1 MSTIKKISLV
11 IGLLAVVGV
20 AVFIGRQSGDSSP
33 SNTLLITPRAVER
46 RDLSDVL
53 TVSGEVRRDETKK
66 INSAVD
72 GKVSQIN
79 VEDGDTV
86 EVGDGVFALDGR
98 TAVAVP
104 GEFSFY
110 RELNVGSVGPD
121 VLQLETILDESGY
134 AVQTVDSLFTEDTRT
149 ALAKWQFDRGY
160 SGSSNETDETITVSL
175 SPNGA
180 AYSVG
185 RANTAAFIVTPSI
198 PSSNGNGRSIKIAP
212 SVIVKPTLNISADK
226 NTVSEGDQVTF
237 TITSDV
243 APATDLTIALN
254 IGGSATAGEDPV
266 DDDDYDQI
274 LGSATIKAGEL
285 SVSFASKVFV
295 DNTIEDDEDIT
306 VAMTT
311 QFGNDPTYILGNT
324 NQLRVVIP
332 ANGTELRPLLSV
344 KASGETI
351 DEGSTVTFTVRTSV
365 KSNRDIKFNV
375 VLSGSAS
382 QDVDYLTPNDDD
394 YTINAGAYST
404 DVQIQIRRDDS
415 VEPDE
420 NLVMSIESDTPPSG
434 KAERYFLGDTTTAS
448 VLIQS
453 GDLPELSLV
462 GGGSLSEGRAGSFR
476 IVADATV
483 TDDTSVNYQLS
494 GTAQNGSDFKAL
506 SGTVIMK
513 AGTNS
518 VTIPINVINDDVV
531 FKPSDM
537 LVAEWPARIGKVEV
551 DEGEFVLQGN
561 VVLSLT
567 EPQFTITMKVSPTD
581 RAELEVDQ
589 AVSVDLKVGGQILPG
604 VISDLDDS
612 ATVGSSGEELYE
624 GTVTVSGE
632 FEAVDGATVSIDV
645 TLDEALQVL
654 AIPVASVL
662 RSADGDEVRVV
673 NEAGTI
679 TRIKV
684 TIGLIDGEWVEIKEG
699 LKGDELVVVDIATGT
714 VASAS

>member
-1 MSTIKKISLV
+1 MFSVKKISLV
-11 IGLLAVVGV
+11 IGLVAVVAA
-20 AVFIGRQSGDSSP
+20 AVFIGRQSGGESTD
-33 SNTLLITPRAVER
+33 NTLLITPRAVER

-86 EVGDGVFALDGR
+86 EIGDGVFALDGR

-110 RELNVGSVGPD
+110 RELTVGSVGPD
-121 VLQLETILDESGY
+121 VKQLETILNDSGY
-134 AVQTVDSLFTEDTRT
+134 KIRDIDTLFTEDTRT
-149 ALAKWQFDRGY
+149 ALANWQFDRGY
-160 SGSSNETDETITVSL
+160 SGSSNENDETITASL

-185 RANTAAFIVTPSI
+185 RENTAAFVVTQAVPTSGGSSI
-198 PSSNGNGRSIKIAP
+198 RPMVS
-212 SVIVKPTLNISADK
+212 KPTLNISADK
-226 NTVSEGDQVTF
+226 STVAEGSAVTF

-243 APATDLTIALN
+243 APYTDLTIAIN
-254 IGGSATAGEDPV
+254 IGGSATPGDDPV
-266 DDDDYDQI
+266 NDDDYDTI
-274 LGSATIKAGEL
+274 LGSAIIKAGEL
-285 SVSFASKVFV
+285 STSFTSNVFV
-295 DNTIEDDEDIT
+295 DNTIEDEEDIT

-311 QFGNDPTYILGNT
+311 QFGNDPTYALGNT

-332 ANGTELRPLLSV
+332 ANGSELRPLLTV
-344 KASGETI
+344 KASSETI
-351 DEGSTVTFTVRTSV
+351 SEGSTVTFTVRTSV

-375 VLSGSAS
+375 TLTGNAS
-382 QDVDYLTPNDDD
+382 PDVDFLTPNTDS
-394 YTINAGAYST
+394 YTIFAGNYSV
-404 DVQIQIRRDDS
+404 DVQIQIRRDDT

-420 NLVMSIESDTPPSG
+420 NLILTLGADTPPSG
-434 KAERYFLGDTTTAS
+434 KAERYFLGGTTSADVT
-448 VLIQS
+448 IES
-453 GDLPELSLV
+453 GDLPELKLV
-462 GGGSLSEGRAGSFR
+462 GGGTVAEGRTGSFR
-476 IVADATV
+476 IVADSPL

-494 GTAQNGSDFKAL
+494 GTAQNGADYKAL

-513 AGTNS
+513 AGSSS
-518 VTIPINVINDDVV
+518 VTVAINVINDDVT

-537 LVAEWPARIGKVEV
+537 LVADWPARIGKVEV

-581 RAELEVDQ
+581 RAELELGQ

-604 VISDLDDS
+604 TISELDDS
-612 ATVGSSGEELYE
+612 ATVGGAGEELYE
-624 GTVTVSGE
+624 GTITVNGE
-632 FEAVDGATVSIDV
+632 FSAVDGATVSIDV

-654 AIPVASVL
+654 AVPVAAVL
-662 RSADGDEVRVV
+662 RSADGDEVRIV
-673 NEAGTI
+673 NDAGTI
-679 TRIKV
+679 TRVKV
-684 TIGLIDGEWVEIKEG
+684 TIGLIDGEWVEIQDG
-699 LKGDELVVVDIATGT
+699 LKGDELVVVDIASGN
-714 VASAS
+714 VATEA

>member
-1 MSTIKKISLV
+1 MFSVKKISLV
-11 IGLLAVVGV
+11 VGLVAVVV
-20 AVFIGRQSGDSSP
+20 AAVFIGRQSGGESTN
-33 SNTLLITPRAVER
+33 NTLLITPRAVER

-110 RELNVGSVGPD
+110 RELTVGSVGPD
-121 VLQLETILDESGY
+121 VKQLETILNDSGY
-134 AVQTVDSLFTEDTRT
+134 KIRDVDTLFTEDTRT
-149 ALAKWQFDRGY
+149 ALANWQFDRGY
-160 SGSSNETDETITVSL
+160 SGSSNENDETITASL

-185 RANTAAFIVTPSI
+185 RENTAAFVVTQAVPT
-198 PSSNGNGRSIKIAP
+198 SNGSSLRP
-212 SVIVKPTLNISADK
+212 MVPKPTLNISADK
-226 NTVSEGDQVTF
+226 STVAEGESVTF

-243 APATDLTIALN
+243 APTSDLTIAIN
-254 IGGSATAGEDPV
+254 TGGSATPGDDPV
-266 DDDDYDQI
+266 NDDDYDTI
-274 LGSATIKAGEL
+274 LGSAIIKSGEL
-285 SVSFASKVFV
+285 STSFTSNVFV
-295 DNTIEDDEDIT
+295 DNTIEDEEDIT

-311 QFGNDPTYILGNT
+311 QFGNDPTYALGNT

-332 ANGTELRPLLSV
+332 ANGSELRPLLTV
-344 KASGETI
+344 KASSETI
-351 DEGSTVTFTVRTSV
+351 SEGSTVTFTVRTSV

-375 VLSGSAS
+375 TLTGNAS
-382 QDVDYLTPNDDD
+382 PDVDFLTPNTDS
-394 YTINAGAYST
+394 YTIFAGNYSV
-404 DVQIQIRRDDS
+404 DVQIQIRRDDT

-420 NLVMSIESDTPPSG
+420 NLILTLGADTPPSG
-434 KAERYFLGDTTTAS
+434 KTERYFLGGTTSADVT
-448 VLIQS
+448 IES
-453 GDLPELSLV
+453 GDLPELKLV
-462 GGGSLSEGRAGSFR
+462 GGGTVAEGRTGSFR
-476 IVADATV
+476 IVADSPL

-494 GTAQNGSDFKAL
+494 GTAQNGADYKAL

-513 AGTNS
+513 AGSSS
-518 VTIPINVINDDVV
+518 VTVAINVINDDVT

-537 LVAEWPARIGKVEV
+537 LVADWPARIGKVEV

-581 RAELEVDQ
+581 RAELELGQ

-604 VISDLDDS
+604 TISELDDS
-612 ATVGSSGEELYE
+612 ATVGGAGEELYE
-624 GTVTVSGE
+624 GTITVNGE
-632 FEAVDGATVSIDV
+632 FSAVDGATVSIDV

-654 AIPVASVL
+654 AVPVAAVL
-662 RSADGDEVRVV
+662 RSADGDEVRIV
-673 NEAGTI
+673 NDAGTI
-679 TRIKV
+679 TRVKV
-684 TIGLIDGEWVEIKEG
+684 TIGLIDGEWVEIQDG
-699 LKGDELVVVDIATGT
+699 LKGDELVVVDIASGN
-714 VASAS
+714 VATDA